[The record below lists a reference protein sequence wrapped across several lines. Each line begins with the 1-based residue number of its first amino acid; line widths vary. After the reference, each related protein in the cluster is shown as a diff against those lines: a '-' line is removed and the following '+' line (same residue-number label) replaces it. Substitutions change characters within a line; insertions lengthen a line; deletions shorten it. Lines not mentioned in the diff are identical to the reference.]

1 MDNLSLAINENR
13 KIAHELVTPNL
24 KNETLVQQLNG
35 LCEQMLRP
43 AGIEPFLQTEQFTE
57 EMLSDNQKLAVY
69 RVAQEQCTNIIKYAK
84 ADSVIMTLSTP
95 GDSFVFRITDDG
107 VGADPA
113 KSKSGIG
120 LQNISN
126 RIAVFGGTVQ
136 INTKSG
142 EGFELEI
149 NMPAG

>member
-13 KIAHELVTPNL
+13 KIAHELISPNL
-24 KNETLVQQLNG
+24 KKETLLYQLTG
-35 LCEQMLRP
+35 LCDSMLRP
-43 AGIEPFLQTEQFTE
+43 AGIESFIQHEHFGEDQ
-57 EMLSDNQKLAVY
+57 LSDQQKLAVY
-69 RVAQEQCTNIIKYAK
+69 RIAQEQCTNIIKYAN
-84 ADSVIMTLSTP
+84 AESVIMTLSTP

-107 VGADPA
+107 VGADPG
-113 KSKSGIG
+113 KTKNGIG

-136 INTKSG
+136 INTKKG